1 FLCVFISVITYCHEL
16 GMNYN
21 FIRPDLLVGSL
32 LQVFLLSHLYLS
44 FCLIRNCEK
53 PMRDFDVSDLRM
65 LLPAV
70 VSTLYKAVKQNG
82 EVTYVHS
89 VLHCWNGKGSSY
101 CVGRNIRPL
110 QTLAVLICVLRLLQ
124 TLAVLICV
132 LLWLNDEGI
141 EQVLTSG

>member
-1 FLCVFISVITYCHEL
+1 
-16 GMNYN
+16 
-21 FIRPDLLVGSL
+21 
-32 LQVFLLSHLYLS
+32 
-44 FCLIRNCEK
+44 
-53 PMRDFDVSDLRM
+53 M

-101 CVGRNIRPL
+101 C
-110 QTLAVLICVLRLLQ
+110 
-124 TLAVLICV
+124 
-132 LLWLNDEGI
+132 GI